1 MYNKWQYNTTQ
12 HHWKPLKRVHL
23 WSPAVEAG
31 TIAVIDWCLHVSS
44 SDNLFQLLFPLSF
57 WLRTLGWFSMK
68 MWMHIIFHLNWKV
81 GIGQLLEILCL
92 VLNSSTSM
100 MWSYFST
107 QAHPDFNLSLLWKK
121 SFRTHDWSRY
131 TSPFY
136 QEWDK
141 HNFNMTLLV
150 LCCNTLVSR
159 IYAIALLPASRSKL
173 KNKDFMKKAWKIV
186 LVFLP
191 REELIRLLSL
201 P

>member
-1 MYNKWQYNTTQ
+1 
-12 HHWKPLKRVHL
+12 
-23 WSPAVEAG
+23 
-31 TIAVIDWCLHVSS
+31 
-44 SDNLFQLLFPLSF
+44 
-57 WLRTLGWFSMK
+57 

-100 MWSYFST
+100 IWSYFST
-107 QAHPDFNLSLLWKK
+107 QANPDFNLSLLWNE
-121 SFRTHDWSRY
+121 SSRTHHRSRY
-131 TSPFY
+131 TSPFFFYY

-186 LVFLP
+186 LVFLNINVA
-191 REELIRLLSL
+191 LILLSL
-201 P
+201 FPSNNKKVLKKNQRKITIN